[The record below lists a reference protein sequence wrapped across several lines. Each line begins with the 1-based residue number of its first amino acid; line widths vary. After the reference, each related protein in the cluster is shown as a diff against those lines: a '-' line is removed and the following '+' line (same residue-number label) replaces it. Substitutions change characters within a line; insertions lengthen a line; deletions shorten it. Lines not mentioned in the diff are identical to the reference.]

1 MNKHSFTY
9 SSIAM
14 LVVLA
19 IAITMSPTNIGNTEP
34 SYAQSFDAPSSLG
47 DSIRQRFPTDA
58 GVGHDGENFQQFME
72 CLFGPEAS
80 EEDISSA
87 LEGNS
92 DSTPTEQE
100 IRDCFAP
107 LYNTVPQL
115 RLAVVPLVGLTIQVK
130 MEEQVAPT
138 AQRHKM
144 NLKVQRKEV

>member
-34 SYAQSFDAPSSLG
+34 SYAQSFDAPSSPG
-47 DSIRQRFPTDA
+47 DPSDSGSSTDA
-58 GVGHDGENFQQFME
+58 GAADDGENFQQFME

-107 LYNTVPQL
+107 LYNTGTTTTPGSGSTGGTDDTGEDGG
-115 RLAVVPLVGLTIQVK
+115 ASSADSATP
-130 MEEQVAPT
+130 
-138 AQRHKM
+138 
-144 NLKVQRKEV
+144 